1 MRTFVEGGDP
11 GVVGLVALAL
21 EGVRYARIERLG
33 VTGTLLVVAANAGL
47 GLLVVL
53 LKAEVLH

>member
-1 MRTFVEGGDP
+1 V
-11 GVVGLVALAL
+11 

-33 VTGTLLVVAANAGL
+33 SAGLLLAVAANVGI